1 MRIIQGGNLAMKCR
15 HCLVEFHDEWKQYGV
30 GEDPDGGMG
39 VLFSQCP
46 ACQRYNV
53 LLGRGEWLY
62 SHGIVQSKGMKKT
75 FVHPRGVSREPL
87 HPSIPTDFSADYI
100 EACNVLDIS
109 PKASAALSR
118 RCLQHILRDCAKVTA
133 PNLDQEIQQVIKAS
147 MVPSYIAD
155 SLDAV
160 RNIGNFAAHP
170 MKSTASGEI
179 LDVEPGEAEWNLD
192 TVEQLFDF
200 YFVGPAKKAAQ
211 KTALNKKLAEAGKP
225 SLK

>member
-1 MRIIQGGNLAMKCR
+1 MKCR
-15 HCLVEFHDEWKQYGV
+15 HCLVDFHDEWTRLPVVQ
-30 GEDPDGGMG
+30 DRDGP
-39 VLFSQCP
+39 LLLSYAKCP
-46 ACQRYNV
+46 ACNRV
-53 LLGRGEWLY
+53 HIRGERPAGTRFLY
-62 SHGIVQSKGMKKT
+62 PHGI
-75 FVHPRGVSREPL
+75 SREPL
-87 HPSIPTDFSADYI
+87 DASVPPEFAGDYI

-118 RCLQHILRDCAKVTA
+118 RCLQHILRDCAKVKA
-133 PNLDQEIQQVIKAS
+133 QNLDQEIQQAVEGNL
-147 MVPSYIAD
+147 VPSYIAD

-170 MKSTASGEI
+170 MKSTSSGEV

-211 KTALNKKLAEAGKP
+211 KIALNKKLKDAGKP
-225 SLK
+225 PLK